1 MRKETLLLLMLC
13 SFALASTAQQPP
25 FSRCNANNVNA
36 TIIGNGSCYTYFF
49 YTTTADCPI
58 WEVPAGSGKSTVFQ
72 HTLWL
77 GGLDTN
83 DSLHLAGFRFGQ
95 IGTDYWTGPLRTTDA
110 STSLMD
116 MLKYYR
122 IWNLTRVEINDFI
135 AHHGEPGYEV
145 PDDILTW
152 PAHGDGDFAAN
163 LAPFVDVDGDGLY
176 DPEAGDYPDIKGD
189 QCLYFIFND
198 SYADHTESGGGKLG
212 LEVHAMVYA
221 YDNIKDEALYNT
233 VFVNYEF
240 FNRSSNDYHDVYL
253 GLWSDFDIGYGWDD
267 YIGCD
272 VQRGSYYAY
281 NGTPIDG
288 YGEPEAYGD
297 NPPVQVL
304 TVLAGPYMDADGRD
318 NPKYEGD
325 CDALFNG
332 AYPSDKYAYNGFNF
346 GNGIADDERLG
357 MTGFLYHNNSSY
369 GPNTDPIEAEDY
381 YNFLRGYW
389 KNNTPMMYGGDGL
402 STGNVVGPECK
413 FMFPGDSDPCNFG
426 TNGIAPNDNYNTG
439 NKFWTEGECQNA
451 PDDRRGL
458 GMIGPFSFNAGSTQ
472 VVDYALTT
480 VWKDDD
486 HSAMERMG
494 DIIDHIK
501 DMFKHGFSK

>member
-1 MRKETLLLLMLC
+1 MRKESLLLLMLC
-13 SFALASTAQQPP
+13 SFSLASMAQQPP
-25 FSRCNANNVNA
+25 LSRCNINNVNA
-36 TIIGNGSCYTYFF
+36 TIIGDGSCFAKH
-49 YTTTADCPI
+49 ADVNPDNCPT

-72 HTLWL
+72 HTLWF

-83 DSLHLAGFRFGQ
+83 DSLHLAAFRFGQ
-95 IGTDYWTGPLRTTDA
+95 VGTDYWTGPLRTTDA
-110 STSLMD
+110 SMSLMD

-122 IWNLTRVEINDFI
+122 VWNLTRDEIDAFI
-135 AHHGEPGYEV
+135 AHHGEPGYVV

-163 LAPFVDVDGDGLY
+163 LAPFVDVDSDGHY
-176 DPEAGDYPDIKGD
+176 NPETGDYPDIKGD
-189 QCLYFIFND
+189 QCLFFIFND
-198 SYADHTESGGGKLG
+198 SYADHTESGGGQLG

-221 YDNIKDEALYNT
+221 YEDPKDEAINNT
-233 VFVNYEF
+233 VFVNYMF
-240 FNRSSNDYHDVYL
+240 FNRSTNDYHDVYL
-253 GLWSDFDIGYGWDD
+253 GLWSDFDIGYVFDD

-288 YGEPEAYGD
+288 NGEPEAYGD
-297 NPPVQVL
+297 NPPIQVL

-325 CDALFNG
+325 CNVLFNS

-357 MTGFLYHNNSSY
+357 LTGFMYHNNNFSMN
-369 GPNTDPIEAEDY
+369 GDPYTAEEY
-381 YNFLRGYW
+381 YNYLRGTW
-389 KNNTPMMYGGDGL
+389 KNGNHMQYGGNGFE
-402 STGNVVGPECK
+402 GQNVVGPECN

-426 TNGIAPNDNYNTG
+426 TNGIAPNEDYNTG
-439 NKFWTEGECQNA
+439 NKFWTETECQNV

-458 GMIGPFSFNAGSTQ
+458 GMVGPFSFNAGSTQ
-472 VVDYALTT
+472 EIDYAMTT
-480 VWKDDD
+480 VWKDNN
-486 HSAMERMG
+486 HSAMDRMG
-494 DIIDHIK
+494 DFIDNIK
-501 DMFKHGFSK
+501 DLFKHGFAK

>member
-36 TIIGNGSCYTYFF
+36 TIIGNGSCYTFFF
-49 YTTTADCPI
+49 YATTPDCPI

-72 HTLWL
+72 HTLWF

-110 STSLMD
+110 STNLMD

-122 IWNLTRVEINDFI
+122 VWNLTRVEINDFI
-135 AHHGEPGYEV
+135 AHHGEPGYAA

-176 DPEAGDYPDIKGD
+176 NPEAGDYPDIKGD
-189 QCLYFIFND
+189 QCLFFIFND

-240 FNRSSNDYHDVYL
+240 FNRSANDYHDVYL

-288 YGEPEAYGD
+288 NGEPEAYGD

-304 TVLAGPYMDADGRD
+304 TILAGPYMDADGRD
-318 NPKYEGD
+318 NPEYVGD
-325 CDALFNG
+325 CNALFNG
-332 AYPSDKYAYNGFNF
+332 AYPADKYAYNGFNF

-357 MTGFLYHNNSSY
+357 MTGFLYHNNNSY
-369 GPNTDPIEAEDY
+369 GPNTDPVVAEDY
-381 YNFLRGYW
+381 YNFLRGHW

-402 STGNVVGPECK
+402 ATGNVVGPECN

-439 NKFWTEGECQNA
+439 NKFWTETECQNA

-458 GMIGPFSFNAGSTQ
+458 GMVGPFSFNAGSTQ

-480 VWKDDD
+480 VWKDNN

>member
-1 MRKETLLLLMLC
+1 MKKETLLLLMLC
-13 SFALASTAQQPP
+13 GFALASMAQQPP

-36 TIIGNGSCYTYFF
+36 TIIGNGSCYTYFNN
-49 YTTTADCPI
+49 YSMQDCPI
-58 WEVPAGSGKSTVFQ
+58 WEVPAGSGKGTVFQ
-72 HTLWL
+72 HTMWL

-83 DSLHLAGFRFGQ
+83 DSLHLAAFRFGQ
-95 IGTDYWTGPLRTTDA
+95 IGVDYWTGPLRTTDA
-110 STSLMD
+110 STDLMD

-122 IWNLTRVEINDFI
+122 VWNLTRAEINAFI
-135 AHHGEPGYEV
+135 AHHGEPGYET

-163 LAPFVDVDGDGLY
+163 LAPFVDVDGDGHY

-189 QCLYFIFND
+189 QCLFFIFND
-198 SYADHTESGGGKLG
+198 SYAEHTESGGGKLG

-233 VFVNYEF
+233 VFVSYEL
-240 FNRSSNDYHDVYL
+240 FNRSANDYHDVYL
-253 GLWSDFDIGYGWDD
+253 GLWTDFDIGYGWDD

-272 VQRGSYYAY
+272 VQNGTYYGY

-288 YGEPEAYGD
+288 QGEPEAYGD
-297 NPPVQVL
+297 NPPVQLL
-304 TVLAGPYMDADGRD
+304 TILAGPYMDADGRD
-318 NPKYEGD
+318 NPAYDGD
-325 CDALFNG
+325 CNTLFNET
-332 AYPSDKYAYNGFNF
+332 YPADKYAYNGFNF

-357 MTGFLYHNNSSY
+357 MTGFMFHNNNSSMN
-369 GPNTDPIEAEDY
+369 GDPEGAADY
-381 YNFLRGYW
+381 YNYLQGYW
-389 KNNTPMMYGGDGL
+389 KNGTPVMYGGDGL

-426 TNGIAPNDNYNTG
+426 TNGIAPNDDYNSG
-439 NKFWTEGECQNA
+439 DKFWTEVECQNA
-451 PDDRRGL
+451 PNDRRGL
-458 GMIGPFSFNAGSTQ
+458 ASIGPFSLNAGSTQ
-472 VVDYALTT
+472 VVDYAMTT

-486 HSAMERMG
+486 HSALERMG